1 MKKMFT
7 CLLAMSWL
15 WTASGQRVGDPSIRP
30 QESKKIQSVLSFENG
45 GEIPDAQLSRLLHPG
60 KDQVFLKSRIKKD
73 KSGVFETEIY
83 DLHYKG
89 IKVEGAEIRVL
100 KRRGKPVY
108 VLQDYMPINQE
119 GSVKP
124 KLSVGQAL
132 NKLVSRWSNK
142 KFAWQ
147 DVQMEKS
154 LKDRNQDPTATY
166 LPKGELVYLPEEPCI
181 AYKFEVFTL
190 QPFQKEE
197 VFVNAITGSFVKS
210 HPLFN
215 RDHGTEMFDAYS
227 KTTNRLKLNNNNL
240 QTADLWVK
248 VNGVDRTSVGSY
260 DSQASHFYLNDIAG
274 KIHTLG
280 LESIDNSF
288 NPLGAKTEFASPFNI
303 GGIGDF
309 RTFEGSYEIATRVH
323 YGLEYAYSYFLSK
336 HSRLGYDNMHSP
348 LSSYVL
354 KLKNIGSFYD
364 RGESLFFTYDDG
376 MIEPEIK
383 VSPNLETVYHE
394 YAHAVTVSESGL
406 LAGSN
411 ESGSL
416 NEGLSDIWA
425 YTLADQHL
433 KQNPYQGNYD
443 VEEQVYNALN
453 GNDWKTTAGN
463 DEFQEYFQKM
473 NGYSI
478 VRDAQ
483 NPNSNNYPDFYKGSY
498 WNSHPDDE
506 HVNSTIISHWYFL
519 LTEGGTKTLE
529 NDPSVTV
536 NINGIGMDKA
546 AEIIYF
552 TTTHFLG
559 RYTNFYQFAL
569 QTSLA
574 ARAIFGENSQELLSV
589 NEAWKAVGLEPIW
602 SSLCPCTPPA
612 DYQSNFY
619 VSKFSLANIQNEK
632 NEDFQGGYR
641 DYTYLTIATKSNY
654 EYELLLKAAAIP
666 YETLPPTSYW
676 TVWVDVNRNDQFE
689 AGENI
694 FSGQGNSIKGAI
706 TIPPLLKGTKT
717 ILRVILSANPI
728 WEGCYDQIANKSPL
742 YMEDYTIEVGEYCP
756 IQNWTSDDFKKDKP
770 KFQGLAFKKLSLLEC
785 GKDTIAKANPALQQ
799 KEVDWSQVTLKGGQ
813 NYSLAFSLFPQEGVQ
828 LYPNASY
835 ENKFST
841 NCVTEYPFG
850 FEMYSTKSSLKEAE
864 ESKNDNSFGLGC
876 DDPTIDPTCLSRILR
891 LVWIDFNR
899 DGYFEMEEGFSALY
913 DVQQKNYFLNFKV
926 PNWASTIDGLS
937 KIRIYV
943 YLGNRALLSGT
954 ACGNGING
962 HEKFNGD
969 PVLSKNGIDILVNL
983 KKDSYYMK
991 MSDPVA
997 EKPAPSD
1004 DQSNVEPVSL
1014 TVYPNPANNWVDLS
1028 LKGAIADNFTLE
1040 IYNADG
1046 MRLLL
1051 KPWDGRSID
1060 VSSYPPG
1067 LYLITLKRDREIY
1080 SQKLMIQR

>member
-7 CLLAMSWL
+7 CLLAMGWL
-15 WTASGQRVGDPSIRP
+15 WTASGQRVGDPLTRP
-30 QESKKIQSVLSFENG
+30 QKSKKIQNVLSFENG
-45 GEIPDAQLSRLLHPG
+45 GEIPDDQLSRLLHPD
-60 KDQVFLKSRIKKD
+60 KDQVFVKSKIKKD

-108 VLQDYMPINQE
+108 VLQDYTPIKQE
-119 GSVKP
+119 NSVRT
-124 KLSVGQAL
+124 KLTSGQAL
-132 NKLVSRWSNK
+132 SKVISSWTHK

-154 LKDRNQDPTATY
+154 LKDRTQDPSASY
-166 LPKGELVYLPEEPCI
+166 LPKGELVFLPDEACI
-181 AYKFEVFTL
+181 AYKFEIFTL
-190 QPFQKEE
+190 HPFQKEE
-197 VFVNAITGSFVKS
+197 VFVNAIDGSLVKTQQ
-210 HPLFN
+210 LLN
-215 RDHGTEMFDAYS
+215 KDHGTETPDSYS
-227 KTTNRLKLNNNNL
+227 KITNRVTVNNNL

-248 VNGVDRTSVGSY
+248 VNGVQRTTVGSY
-260 DSQASHFYLNDIAG
+260 DNQALHFYLNDIAG

-288 NPLGAKTEFASPFNI
+288 NPSGAKIEFASPFNI

-309 RTFEGSYEIATRVH
+309 RTFEGGYEIATRVH

-354 KLKNIGSFYD
+354 KLKNVGSFYD

-406 LAGSN
+406 LAGPN

-433 KQNPYQGNYD
+433 KKNPYQGNFD
-443 VEEQVYNALN
+443 IDEQVYNALN

-463 DEFQEYFQKM
+463 DEFQQYFQ
-473 NGYSI
+473 NITGYSI
-478 VRDAQ
+478 IRDAQ
-483 NPNSNNYPDFYKGSY
+483 NPNSKNYPDFYKGSY
-498 WNSHPDDE
+498 WDVHPDDE
-506 HVNSTIISHWYFL
+506 HVNSTVISHWYFL

-536 NINGIGMDKA
+536 NVSGIGMDKA
-546 AEIIYF
+546 ADLIYF

-574 ARAIFGENSQELLSV
+574 AKAIFGENSPEASSV
-589 NEAWKAVGLEPIW
+589 NEAWKAVGLEPTW
-602 SSLCPCTPPA
+602 TTLSPCTPPA
-612 DYQSNFY
+612 DYQSIFY
-619 VSKFSLANIQNEK
+619 ASKFSLANIQNEK
-632 NEDFQGGYR
+632 NNDFQGGYR

-654 EYELLLKAAAIP
+654 EYELMLKASAIT
-666 YETLPPTSYW
+666 YETLPPTCYW
-676 TVWVDVNRNDQFE
+676 TVWMDINRNDLFE

-694 FSGQGNSIKGAI
+694 FSAQGNSIKGLI
-706 TIPPLLKGTKT
+706 SIPPIVKGTKT

-728 WEGCYDQIANKSPL
+728 WEGCYDQIANKTPL
-742 YMEDYTIEVGEYCP
+742 YMEDYTIEVGDYCP
-756 IQNWTSDDFKKDKP
+756 IQNWTSDDFKKVKP

-785 GKDTIAKANPALQQ
+785 TKDTIAKANPALQQ
-799 KEVDWSQVTLKGGQ
+799 NEVDWSQITLKGGQ
-813 NYSLAFSLFPQEGVQ
+813 SYSLAFSLLPQSGVQ
-828 LYPNASY
+828 LYPDAAYTNT
-835 ENKFST
+835 FSG
-841 NCVTEYPFG
+841 NCDTEYPYG
-850 FEMYSTKSSLKEAE
+850 FEMFSMKSGLKQAKED
-864 ESKNDNSFGLGC
+864 KNDNSVGLGC
-876 DDPTIDPTCLSRILR
+876 DDPTIDPSCLSKILR
-891 LVWIDFNR
+891 FVWIDFNR
-899 DGYFEMEEGFSALY
+899 DGYFEMEEGFNALY
-913 DVQQKNYFLNFKV
+913 DLQQKNFFLNFKV
-926 PNWASTIDGLS
+926 PNGASTIDGLS
-937 KIRIYV
+937 KIRIYI

-954 ACGNGING
+954 PCGNGING

-1004 DQSNVEPVSL
+1004 DQLNIESVNL
-1014 TVYPNPANNWVDLS
+1014 TIYPNPASNWVDLS
-1028 LKGAIADNFTLE
+1028 LKGTTADNFTLE
-1040 IYNADG
+1040 IHNSDG

-1060 VSSYPPG
+1060 VSAYPPG
-1067 LYLITLKRDREIY
+1067 LYLISLKRDREMY